1 MIWFTL
7 AWLLFIVLFSPNS
20 NRQRIDLSYSQFKQE
35 VQQGNVAEVTVKG
48 EYINGV
54 FANDYQVQGEKSQN
68 GTARNCRLFKGARAL
83 SGARG

>member
-1 MIWFTL
+1 
-7 AWLLFIVLFSPNS
+7 
-20 NRQRIDLSYSQFKQE
+20 
-35 VQQGNVAEVTVKG
+35 VTVKG